1 MSVSD
6 QELKNCIRNT
16 FWELEYDRERQ
27 KEKEEFL
34 RKEAEKVGAELD
46 FKLIRDMS
54 ETEYMVKTALM
65 EQGEE
70 VNEIF

>member
-6 QELKNCIRNT
+6 EELKNCIRNT
-16 FWELEYDRERQ
+16 FWELEQDRERE
-27 KEKEEFL
+27 KEKTEFIK
-34 RKEAEKVGAELD
+34 REAEKIGATAEY
-46 FKLIRDMS
+46 KLVHDMS
-54 ETEYMVKTALM
+54 ETELMVKSALM